1 MKKLTIALLL
11 SGFLFVSCEKDD
23 YESPFSGNDNRII
36 SLTIRTADGVSYPAV
51 ISDSEIVLT
60 VPDDVSLENASV
72 AYALSENTTVQPKL
86 ETISDWSQSYRFLAT
101 SYSQQDRIYTYR
113 VKYVDGENR
122 ESVVLK
128 TQSDVTEF
136 GRSGKTFVSGN
147 LVIGSQNGD
156 GEQISNINALR
167 GVTTVKGS
175 VIIYDT
181 YIGENLDGLSGL
193 ESAGGIILGENA
205 VNCLDTT
212 VKNPEFT
219 GVTHSGVR
227 NIYLASLRRVTGNI
241 RIHGEHI
248 QDVHF
253 PCLEYVGLDLQL
265 MSNDLQYLNMP
276 SLKTVGGMLKLCGS
290 LENVNGWEIVNDN
303 TAVSL
308 TQTSLNHI
316 SLEQLERTGSF
327 ILCYFHK
334 VEKIAVPDLKD
345 AGYVRLVSSAFSDYT
360 DFATVVAALNEHNWV
375 VSDCSYN
382 PTWQDMQDKKYTK
395 E

>member
-11 SGFLFVSCEKDD
+11 SGFLFVSCGKEE
-23 YESPFSGNDNRII
+23 YESPFSGNDNRIVA
-36 SLTIRTADGVSYPAV
+36 LTIVTTDGVSYSAV

-60 VPDDVSLENASV
+60 VPDDVSLENAS
-72 AYALSENTTVQPKL
+72 ATYTLSENTSIQPKL
-86 ETISDWSQSYRFLAT
+86 ETVSDWSQAYRFLAT

-136 GRSGKTFVSGN
+136 GRSGKTTVSGN
-147 LVIGSQNGD
+147 LIIGSQNGD
-156 GEQISNINALR
+156 GEPISNINALR
-167 GVTTVKGS
+167 GITTVKGA
-175 VIIYDT
+175 VIVYDT
-181 YIGENLDGLSGL
+181 YVGENLDGLSGL
-193 ESAGGIILGENA
+193 ETAGGIILGENA

-212 VKNPEFT
+212 VKEPEFT

-227 NIYLASLRRVTGNI
+227 NIYLASLRDVTGNI

-253 PCLEYVGLDLQL
+253 PCLEYVGLDFQL
-265 MSNDLQYLNMP
+265 MSNDLQYLNLP
-276 SLKTVGGMLKLCGS
+276 NLKTVSGALKICGA
-290 LENVNGWEIVNDN
+290 LENINGWEIVNDN

-316 SLEQLERTGSF
+316 SLEQLERAGSL

-334 VEKIAVPDLKD
+334 VEKISVPDLKE
-345 AGYVRLVSSAFSDYT
+345 AGYVRLTSSAFSDFT
-360 DFATVVAALNEHNWV
+360 DFATVAGILDTNTWI